1 MLVSLL
7 IISIPAPPIGYS
19 SSLTMEGGQEKYEPL
34 PRWGHVSVA
43 IGDKMYLWGG
53 RIENF
58 SEDSQKKVS
67 ES

>member
-1 MLVSLL
+1 MLHSVQSYWYALAL
-7 IISIPAPPIGYS
+7 YS
-19 SSLTMEGGQEKYEPL
+19 FTMPMESGQEKYEPL